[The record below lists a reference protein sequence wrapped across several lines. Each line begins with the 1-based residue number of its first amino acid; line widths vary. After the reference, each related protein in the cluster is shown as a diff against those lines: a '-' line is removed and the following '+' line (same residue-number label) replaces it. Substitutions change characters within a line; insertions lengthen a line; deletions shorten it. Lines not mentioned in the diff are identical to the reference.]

1 MEFRKAGERDR
12 NAVEGLWS
20 YCFEGKDD
28 PFFQWYFSKVCRMD
42 EVLLGEEA
50 GAVAC
55 DLHRRPYKLS
65 LRGKVFDTDYIVGVA
80 THPAARGRGLASA
93 LLQKAFRKAANEG
106 KPAVILMPSAASFYR
121 PLGFSFYVHQ
131 WQRKASPEHLSAIG
145 KKAYRAGAVTSADDW
160 PLLAGIYDAFTR
172 KRTGFSL
179 RDEASWR
186 LHMEGQLREGYI
198 AVVYDEK
205 GPAGYLWYSL
215 SGRELVA
222 SEMAWAS
229 ESGRKGLY
237 AYMAGHLGSID
248 RCTWYE
254 PLDDRSFLS
263 WPDGAEHTYVENRT
277 FPFMMARVTDGA
289 ALMSGMAAPDELE
302 GTVSFTLSDTVMP
315 ESGGIYTVAAEK
327 GRLASWRDDGAKPS
341 LSLDAG
347 ALASLLFGAAG
358 IEELLADGQ
367 TVWEDKGQ
375 KDQEQVL
382 SFLKQAFPRRAT
394 WINEWY

>member
-1 MEFRKAGERDR
+1 MDIRKAEERDR
-12 NAVEGLWS
+12 KAVEGLWS
-20 YCFEGKDD
+20 YCFEQEDD

-93 LLQKAFRKAANEG
+93 LLQAVFRKAADEG

-131 WQRKASPEHLSAIG
+131 WQRKASPEHLSAMG
-145 KKAYRAGAVTSADDW
+145 ERALRAGAVTSAEEW
-160 PLLAGIYDAFTR
+160 SLLAGIYEAFT
-172 KRTGFSL
+172 KGHTGYSL

-205 GPAGYLWYSL
+205 GPAGYLCYNL
-215 SGRELVA
+215 SGRELIA

-229 ESGRKGLY
+229 EAGRKGLY

-254 PLDDRSFLS
+254 PLDDRSFLF

-289 ALMSGMAAPDELE
+289 ALISGIAAPEELE
-302 GTVSFTLSDTVMP
+302 GTLSFILSDSLLP
-315 ESGGIYTVAAEK
+315 EACGIYTVTAEK
-327 GRLASWRDDGAKPS
+327 GRLTARRDDEASAS

-358 IEELLADGQ
+358 IEELLAGGQ
-367 TVWEDKGQ
+367 AVWEEGR
-375 KDQEQVL
+375 KDQKQVL